1 MPRYAMVTD
10 LTRCVGC
17 EACTAACNTE
27 WSVAPGHA
35 RTRVKHTGA
44 VGQFPNLRSAFY
56 VSQCN
61 HCDDAPCVKPCP
73 SGATFI
79 AADGI
84 VKINKELCIGC
95 GYCVEACPYDA
106 RHIDPRTQKA
116 DKCDFCASRLETG
129 LPPACVATCTG
140 NAKYFG
146 DLEDPGSDVFQMVYG
161 QGAKR
166 IQSAEVSVGPNVY
179 YKGRNGEPDLIAEVF
194 PPRPPR
200 MPASGQWWSKALL
213 PLAGL
218 MVGATFLGQAVAFFR
233 QLGAGEER
241 FEE

>member
-1 MPRYAMVTD
+1 MVTD

-17 EACTAACNTE
+17 EACTAACNSE
-27 WSVAPGHA
+27 HSVSPGFA

-56 VSQCN
+56 VAQCN
-61 HCDDAPCVKPCP
+61 HCDNAPCIEPCP
-73 SGATFI
+73 SGATF
-79 AADGI
+79 AAAGGI
-84 VKINKELCIGC
+84 VKVNKELCIGC

-106 RHIDPRTQKA
+106 RHIDPRTQKV
-116 DKCDFCASRLETG
+116 DKCDFCSARIHEG
-129 LPPACVATCTG
+129 LAPACVATCTG

-146 DLEDPGSDVFQMVYG
+146 DLEDASGDLFRMVYG

-166 IQSAEVSVGPNVY
+166 IESATVAVGPNVY
-179 YKGRNGEPDLIAEVF
+179 YLGRRKEAELIAGVF

-200 MPASGQWWSKALL
+200 LPASGQWWAKALL
-213 PLAGL
+213 PLAAL
-218 MVGATFLGQAVAFFR
+218 MVGSTFAGQAIAFFR
-233 QLGAGEER
+233 QLGSGEER

>member
-44 VGQFPNLRSAFY
+44 VGQFPKLRSAFY

-146 DLEDPGSDVFQMVYG
+146 DLEDPASDVFQMVYG

-179 YKGRNGEPDLIAEVF
+179 
-194 PPRPPR
+194 
-200 MPASGQWWSKALL
+200 
-213 PLAGL
+213 
-218 MVGATFLGQAVAFFR
+218 
-233 QLGAGEER
+233 
-241 FEE
+241 